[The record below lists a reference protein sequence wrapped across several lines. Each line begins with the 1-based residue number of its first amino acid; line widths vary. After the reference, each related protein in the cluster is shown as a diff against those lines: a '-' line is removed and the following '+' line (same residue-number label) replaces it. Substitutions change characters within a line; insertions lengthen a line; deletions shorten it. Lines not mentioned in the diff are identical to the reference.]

1 MKTKVAANAAFAE
14 DSSAPAGRSRLGW
27 TSFQLLLVVAQT
39 GQLARAAEVLAMSHV
54 TLLRKLAAIESRLK
68 ARLFDRVRGHYTP
81 TAAGQALIDAAEAM
95 SPLARQAELQVL
107 GQDMRP
113 SGHVRITAAGV
124 VVAHLLPPVLGQFAA
139 SFPDVTLE
147 FMVSRDHLSLS
158 RRDADV
164 ALRISDQVPDWLV
177 GRQLAVLDFRV
188 YDLRQPGLRQTMQPL
203 AELVQQRRWIG
214 LDSDARDLKFDRWL
228 ADKVPASSVVLRV
241 DAFDHA
247 LAMVRCGLGVALLPT
262 FLEQSCPE
270 LVPLTEPI
278 GELQTPLWL
287 ITHEALRNTMRI
299 KVVMQ
304 AIGPALSHALR
315 QPAAAVAGA
324 RRPRA

>member
-1 MKTKVAANAAFAE
+1 MKTNAHTELATNDE
-14 DSSAPAGRSRLGW
+14 LSASTGRSRLGW
-27 TSFQLLLVVAQT
+27 TDFQLLLVVAQT
-39 GQLARAAEVLAMSHV
+39 GQLSRAAEALAMSHV
-54 TLLRKLAAIESRLK
+54 TLLRKLAAIETRLK

-95 SPLARQAELQVL
+95 APLARQAELQVL

-113 SGHVRITAAGV
+113 SGHVRIAAAGV
-124 VVAHLLPPVLGQFAA
+124 VVTHLLPPVLGQFATA
-139 SFPDVTLE
+139 FPDVTLE
-147 FMVSRDHLSLS
+147 FMASRNHLSLS
-158 RRDADV
+158 RREADV

-177 GRQLAVLDFRV
+177 GRQLAMLDLRV
-188 YDLRQPGLRQTMQPL
+188 YGLRQPGLRQPLQPL
-203 AELVQQRRWIG
+203 ARLVQQRRWIG

-241 DAFDHA
+241 DGFDHA
-247 LAMVRCGLGVALLPT
+247 LAMLRCGLGIALLPS

-278 GELQTPLWL
+278 AELRTPLWL

-304 AIGPALSHALR
+304 AIGPALSHALT
-315 QPAAAVAGA
+315 QPEAG
-324 RRPRA
+324 RPG